1 MKKVHIISLGDTY
14 MFRLAVALR
23 EKGYSVSCSGADIM
37 GAEADIL
44 REKDILLADLQPI
57 NDPFKGKDRLC
68 RFSVG
73 SRFLIIRNLFVQRNP
88 GLLILSVPELVL
100 RMAKDKIRLVFVIL
114 GIRTEL

>member
-57 NDPFKGKDRLC
+57 NDPFKEKIDFVVSPLQ
-68 RFSVG
+68 SV
-73 SRFLIIRNLFVQRNP
+73 S
-88 GLLILSVPELVL
+88 LILPNTLP
-100 RMAKDKIRLVFVIL
+100 IF
-114 GIRTEL
+114 IRTKESTVPSFFIFTSFTTFCPGST

>member
-44 REKDILLADLQPI
+44 REKDTT
-57 NDPFKGKDRLC
+57 
-68 RFSVG
+68 
-73 SRFLIIRNLFVQRNP
+73 LI
-88 GLLILSVPELVL
+88 
-100 RMAKDKIRLVFVIL
+100 D
-114 GIRTEL
+114 

>member
-57 NDPFKGKDRLC
+57 SDPFKEKSILSFLRC
-68 RFSVG
+68 

-88 GLLILSVPELVL
+88 GY
-100 RMAKDKIRLVFVIL
+100 
-114 GIRTEL
+114 